1 MERIL
6 VRLPNWLGDLLMARP
21 MLHALRRAHPGA
33 RVVAVGLAAHLELL
47 AHDGV
52 IDDAHP
58 WPGEGPGRAALA
70 GALRARAADAALVL
84 PPSFSS
90 AWFAWRAGA
99 RQRIGYAHELREI
112 LLTHALPRP
121 PRGELHLSREYLA
134 LAGALEGPSRMEPDA
149 AARGARAA
157 GAAPPPAL
165 PPLALPPGAEA
176 RAQATLARALA
187 PEAAGRPIALLA
199 PAARYGPAKRWAGS
213 RFAAAGRA
221 LAARGFQ
228 VVVCGVAS
236 ERSECEAVAAEA
248 GRGAVSLAGAT
259 DLATQAA
266 LCARAA
272 VALCNDSGLA
282 HLAAAVGAPTV
293 TIFGSTS
300 STWTA
305 PLGPRVR
312 VIQSAPVCAPCFQR
326 TCRIGYRCL
335 EAVGVERV
343 ARACLEVAA

>member
-21 MLHALRRAHPGA
+21 LLHALRRAHPGA
-33 RVVAVGLAAHLELL
+33 RVVAVGQAAHLDLL

-52 IDDAHP
+52 IDEAHP
-58 WPGEGPGRAALA
+58 WPHEGARRTALA
-70 GALRARAADAALVL
+70 RELRARPLDAALVL

-99 RQRIGYAHELREI
+99 RRRIGYAHDLRGA
-112 LLTHALPRP
+112 LLTRALPRP

-134 LAGALEGPSRMEPDA
+134 LGLALGGVCETEKGPASADHPDASATPPLVPPPWAMPRAEAALAGAVVP
-149 AARGARAA
+149 
-157 GAAPPPAL
+157 GAA
-165 PPLALPPGAEA
+165 E
-176 RAQATLARALA
+176 
-187 PEAAGRPIALLA
+187 RPIALLA
-199 PAARYGPAKRWAGS
+199 PAARYGPAKRWPAS
-213 RFAAAGRA
+213 RFAAVGRVLAGRGYQ
-221 LAARGFQ
+221 LL
-228 VVVCGVAS
+228 VCGVAS
-236 ERSECEAVAAEA
+236 ERAECEAVAVA
-248 GRGAVSLAGAT
+248 GGAVSLAGAT
-259 DLATQAA
+259 DLAAQAA

-272 VALCNDSGLA
+272 LALCNDSGLA
-282 HLAAAVGAPTV
+282 HLSAAVGTPTV

-300 STWTA
+300 SAWSA

-312 VIQSAPVCAPCFQR
+312 VIQQAPVCAPCFQR

-343 ARACLEVAA
+343 VRVCLEAAA